1 MDRLLLAVLAASAAI
16 IAGPAAQAQGQ
27 VQAQTQG
34 ANELT
39 LFSRGRF
46 TGSRL
51 TFSGPMRSM
60 EIFPVRSV
68 LVPEGTAWD
77 LCTGNN
83 FTGCRRVEKSRP
95 ATIMSVRSIR
105 PAALAV
111 REAAVAAAASSIG
124 TSAGLSMRGMASE
137 FFIAPEEGG
146 SRVEIGPGASA
157 AERASAFC
165 RARGWGTAAH
175 QDVQA
180 AGGRSYL
187 ADVLCTTAR

>member
-1 MDRLLLAVLAASAAI
+1 MHRRIGILASMVL
-16 IAGPAAQAQGQ
+16 GLVPAQAQ
-27 VQAQTQG
+27 AQPAGT
-34 ANELT
+34 NELT

-60 EIFPVRSV
+60 EIFSVRSV
-68 LVPEGTAWD
+68 MVPEGTAWD

-83 FTGCRRVEKSRP
+83 FTGCRRIEKSRP
-95 ATIMSVRSIR
+95 ATIMSVRSVR
-105 PAALAV
+105 PAAVAA

-124 TSAGLSMRGMASE
+124 TSAGLSMRGIASE

-146 SRVEIGPGASA
+146 RRVEIGSGASA

-175 QDVQA
+175 QAVQA
-180 AGGRSYL
+180 AGGRNYL
-187 ADVLCTTAR
+187 ADVLCTTSR